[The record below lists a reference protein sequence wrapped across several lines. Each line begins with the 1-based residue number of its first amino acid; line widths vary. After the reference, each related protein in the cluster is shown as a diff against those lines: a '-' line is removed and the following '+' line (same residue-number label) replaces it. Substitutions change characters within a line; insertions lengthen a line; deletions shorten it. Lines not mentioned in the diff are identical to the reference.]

1 MLVLCVA
8 AVLGLLSAGQAA
20 PLTCEALVKPLENTN
35 LEMLLGKWMVI
46 GDTSQVPGFRT
57 LGKLLYSS
65 GWMEFTATSDSNRVI
80 YTEIYNTLGVCYSL
94 RFNMTLQD
102 NVMNIAPLDCPHVLL
117 KTDCP
122 DCLLIQSSC
131 KVAGETFLGLELLS
145 RRREVTSA
153 ELDRF
158 KKQAEC
164 LSLHRPL
171 VLSPQNKLCPHPDFP
186 TDENTTTDLS
196 DFLDNDDDD
205 EELTTMVET
214 FTKSFFDLARFLENV
229 YFSIFPDSKK

>member
-46 GDTSQVPGFRT
+46 GETSQVPGSRT
-57 LGKLLYSS
+57 LGKLLFSS
-65 GWMEFTATSDSNRVI
+65 GCIEFTATSDSNRVI
-80 YTEIYNTLGVCYSL
+80 HTQIYNTLGVCYSV

-102 NVMNIAPLDCPHVLL
+102 NAMNIAPLDCVLVLL

-131 KVAGETFLGLELLS
+131 KVAGETFLGLELFS
-145 RRREVTSA
+145 RRRGVTSA
-153 ELDRF
+153 ELDNF

-186 TDENTTTDLS
+186 TDKTTSDLS
-196 DFLDNDDDD
+196 DFLDNDDVD

-214 FTKSFFDLARFLENV
+214 HMKRFFNLARFLENA
-229 YFSIFPDSKK
+229 YYNIFPDSKK